1 VAAEDQLDALVAQ
14 WHEELPGVEV
24 GVMAEVARML
34 HVARLLGERLSANAA
49 EHGLQLGEGD
59 VLFTLRRAGA
69 PYRLSPTELAG
80 STLVT
85 TGTMTNRLD
94 KLESRGLVRRLPNP
108 DDRRGLAVELTAEG
122 KRLVDRVVPEHVAN
136 EREMLSVLSE
146 REREQLSRLMR
157 KLLAGL
163 EAG

>member
-1 VAAEDQLDALVAQ
+1 VQ
-14 WHEELPGVEV
+14 WHKELPGVDV
-24 GVMAEVARML
+24 GVMAEVARVL
-34 HVARLLGERLSANAA
+34 HVARLLGERLSATAA

-80 STLVT
+80 W
-85 TGTMTNRLD
+85 
-94 KLESRGLVRRLPNP
+94 
-108 DDRRGLAVELTAEG
+108 
-122 KRLVDRVVPEHVAN
+122 
-136 EREMLSVLSE
+136 EMLSVMSE

-163 EAG
+163 EAR

>member
-1 VAAEDQLDALVAQ
+1 
-14 WHEELPGVEV
+14 
-24 GVMAEVARML
+24 
-34 HVARLLGERLSANAA
+34 
-49 EHGLQLGEGD
+49 
-59 VLFTLRRAGA
+59 
-69 PYRLSPTELAG
+69 
-80 STLVT
+80 
-85 TGTMTNRLD
+85 MTNRLD

-108 DDRRGLAVELTAEG
+108 HDRRGLAVELTAEG